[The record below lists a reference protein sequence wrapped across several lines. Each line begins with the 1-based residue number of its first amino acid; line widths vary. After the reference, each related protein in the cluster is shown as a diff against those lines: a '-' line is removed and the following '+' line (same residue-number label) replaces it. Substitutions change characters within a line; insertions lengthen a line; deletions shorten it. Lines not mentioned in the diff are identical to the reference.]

1 MVGNLILKAT
11 RILIPS
17 SLRLEVLDKIHQ
29 GHQGIVKC
37 RARAKESV
45 WWPGLS
51 REIQDMIQ
59 GCRICLQHKVNTPEP
74 LIPSKFTERP
84 WQEIGI
90 DFFYSKGRDYF
101 LIVDYFSRFIE
112 VSAMQKSKKADE
124 VISALKET
132 FARYGIP
139 EKVRSDNGPPFD
151 CSEFTHFASSGTLN
165 LYQAVRGIL
174 SPTEKFREQ

>member
-1 MVGNLILKAT
+1 
-11 RILIPS
+11 
-17 SLRLEVLDKIHQ
+17 
-29 GHQGIVKC
+29 
-37 RARAKESV
+37 
-45 WWPGLS
+45 
-51 REIQDMIQ
+51 
-59 GCRICLQHKVNTPEP
+59 
-74 LIPSKFTERP
+74 
-84 WQEIGI
+84 
-90 DFFYSKGRDYF
+90 
-101 LIVDYFSRFIE
+101 
-112 VSAMQKSKKADE
+112 MQKSKKADE